1 MELDWC
7 IQENNSNFE
16 LFNDKSLIGYKITEK
31 NHTNNKNTATDLFIN
46 KINKDINV
54 NDCFNLV
61 LDTNNKLKI
70 LEILNYLSFVSNN
83 LRTIIRNKNLISG
96 FDQNN
101 FNDLMKYLFWL
112 KNACEKVKNY
122 FNCNKKKE
130 NSNDLFF
137 KPFKTSS
144 YKFCNYKNSCSIHKN
159 KTKICDKNHFVF
171 EMVLSDINKLIESLN
186 IITVDNLD
194 YLNWIFSDNNIKIT
208 VSDNSSCIIEKLN
221 EGTNIQED
229 TLNIYFINKN
239 VIFKCFDVISYVL
252 NKMYEEASTFLTYDI
267 ESFQINL

>member
-1 MELDWC
+1 M
-7 IQENNSNFE
+7 
-16 LFNDKSLIGYKITEK
+16 
-31 NHTNNKNTATDLFIN
+31 
-46 KINKDINV
+46 NV
-54 NDCFNLV
+54 NECFNLI
-61 LDTNNKLKI
+61 LDTNHKFKI
-70 LEILNYLSFVSNN
+70 LEILNYTSFVSNN

-101 FNDLMKYLFWL
+101 FNDLMKYLHWL
-112 KNACEKVKNY
+112 KNACDKVKIH

-130 NSNDLFF
+130 NPNDLLF

-159 KTKICDKNHFVF
+159 KYKICEKNHFVF
-171 EMVLSDINKLIESLN
+171 EMVLNDINKLIESLN
-186 IITVDNLD
+186 IITVNDLD
-194 YLNWIFSDNNIKIT
+194 YLNWIFYDNCIKIT
-208 VSDNSSCIIEKLN
+208 VSDDLSYTIEKL
-221 EGTNIQED
+221 EPDANIQED